1 MIRCNGVRT
10 VIKVALRRVADK
22 EIIVRSMVLLG
33 RVLDVRSYRRANDL
47 AAITAV
53 TVSVLREQ
61 AEMSSVVVPTL
72 MVLERYTAAEAAHYL
87 ADSCAVLHAVM
98 KKNMTTG
105 DVCDHLCNL
114 IKLVCGES
122 RAFRVQCIQC
132 GLLESVLE
140 AVKYHSNHASFLFN
154 VCDILILLAEE
165 PALDAMACRF
175 DVVSL
180 LLHFLSS
187 SFMSDPSFIALS
199 LQALHA
205 VVCLSASMAE
215 HFAKKQGLTYLCH
228 VLEDNNTSLEVVTA
242 GAEFLASLASQ
253 YDIARDVIA
262 TGLIPALLRVLAV
275 NRARSPADLLACFQ
289 TLRALACLSI
299 DCVKTLLAAQ
309 AVSTLVATLR
319 SLAAPATANQTVNQT
334 AGAVSQ
340 TADQTAGQTADQ
352 TADDQ
357 VTTECVWVL
366 YQCSTTQEGC
376 EELQRCGVEAA
387 LQGLSPAIAPDHD
400 IAIKR
405 DLLLQNLA
413 IARRQHAVSPRS
425 VQPPVQSGPNDLS
438 HLVDSPLLQIMHTL
452 VKCGEHAPMDVL
464 ISLKQ
469 LKTLCDSSV
478 AVGDLVQYGCDVTMM
493 EILQTFPADAEI
505 ARLAF
510 LVLGYFAE
518 KAPEHVTLSQ
528 ELLDLLLAC
537 LDAPAVV
544 GSLACFD
551 ALVRFVALVTVTDA
565 QLPAL
570 AASPLLARLLC
581 AYMALTKHANPSS
594 DSASSVSSVEASTES
609 SDVSSASPASP
620 ASPVEVSQP
629 AQTSQEAELF
639 GLLTSFTFA
648 VASRCSSLH
657 CDCVR
662 EFFVANSA
670 LVSGSLLWLLK
681 ADIACRV
688 VTRRSLSAASRLER
702 PLVVC
707 APAGPVPD
715 AVAIPRPFMDVCFEA
730 FAQLSEE
737 SADVLRACDLIAL
750 LGHVEEYK
758 EAFIDRG
765 GIELLTRL
773 FQAHRREL
781 TFVPFLTA
789 FLAVLPSACG
799 RAQ

>member
-1 MIRCNGVRT
+1 M
-10 VIKVALRRVADK
+10 ALRRVADK

-242 GAEFLASLASQ
+242 SAEFLASLASQ

-309 AVSTLVATLR
+309 AVPTLVATLR
-319 SLAAPATANQTVNQT
+319 SLAAPATANQTVNRQT
-334 AGAVSQ
+334 
-340 TADQTAGQTADQ
+340 
-352 TADDQ
+352 
-357 VTTECVWVL
+357 
-366 YQCSTTQEGC
+366 
-376 EELQRCGVEAA
+376 
-387 LQGLSPAIAPDHD
+387 
-400 IAIKR
+400 
-405 DLLLQNLA
+405 
-413 IARRQHAVSPRS
+413 
-425 VQPPVQSGPNDLS
+425 
-438 HLVDSPLLQIMHTL
+438 
-452 VKCGEHAPMDVL
+452 
-464 ISLKQ
+464 
-469 LKTLCDSSV
+469 
-478 AVGDLVQYGCDVTMM
+478 
-493 EILQTFPADAEI
+493 
-505 ARLAF
+505 
-510 LVLGYFAE
+510 
-518 KAPEHVTLSQ
+518 
-528 ELLDLLLAC
+528 
-537 LDAPAVV
+537 
-544 GSLACFD
+544 
-551 ALVRFVALVTVTDA
+551 
-565 QLPAL
+565 
-570 AASPLLARLLC
+570 
-581 AYMALTKHANPSS
+581 
-594 DSASSVSSVEASTES
+594 
-609 SDVSSASPASP
+609 
-620 ASPVEVSQP
+620 
-629 AQTSQEAELF
+629 
-639 GLLTSFTFA
+639 
-648 VASRCSSLH
+648 
-657 CDCVR
+657 
-662 EFFVANSA
+662 
-670 LVSGSLLWLLK
+670 
-681 ADIACRV
+681 
-688 VTRRSLSAASRLER
+688 TR
-702 PLVVC
+702 
-707 APAGPVPD
+707 
-715 AVAIPRPFMDVCFEA
+715 
-730 FAQLSEE
+730 
-737 SADVLRACDLIAL
+737 
-750 LGHVEEYK
+750 
-758 EAFIDRG
+758 
-765 GIELLTRL
+765 
-773 FQAHRREL
+773 
-781 TFVPFLTA
+781 
-789 FLAVLPSACG
+789 
-799 RAQ
+799 